1 MNILAKLGLGTFV
14 ILGVLSGG
22 YYVMDL
28 KANEAAKFAI
38 ETFKKDFEASV
49 PSSTV
54 DIGKVTANAF
64 DKEAIVQDFSIRVGE
79 SAKISS
85 EVIVLALKD
94 GKIYSSEFRNISFK
108 GYLSKNENIEG
119 KADSLIIKGFDVV
132 HIKSIAETL
141 LANPQS
147 VPNQIDRLAFTQIKI
162 EGIRFELFYKGRPEL
177 ELKPSSFDLVGVKN
191 SKIEKLVMAGA
202 LEASKH
208 IFAEDRMKFLLGN
221 LTLEKFD
228 FSKIVTALL
237 YNSQRDLLVGL
248 SDGFGLNAMQINDFS
263 MSDGKHEAYLASGK
277 IAVSDAK
284 KANLEM
290 RGLTIKNNI
299 ENASIS
305 IGSAALMTLDL
316 NMLEPSIMTPKGQ
329 AKALSTY
336 LGVTE
341 FILRDAFWQI
351 AVTSHK
357 RMGVTGITL
366 DNISRHDGLVTA
378 ANLNVD
384 KFIIPADVIAQ
395 QSRDFA
401 LIAKEVTGSDE
412 VTVSF
417 EVGSDYD
424 VSRSAYGTILG
435 LDISEFASL
444 TLKLRLEDVPFD
456 KLKAISNANDPLDT
470 MKILG
475 ELNQTVSFKEA
486 SIDYVD
492 GMLADKIL
500 EKAPPASQLNAI
512 IRQQLSLFLTAYPIQ
527 REQILDAVSGFLAG
541 KNAFSLELLASKPIP
556 VKDLA
561 EKFTSGQIDKDLAI
575 TAIGS

>member
-1 MNILAKLGLGTFV
+1 MNILTKLGFGACVVF
-14 ILGVLSGG
+14 GVLSGG
-22 YYVMDL
+22 YYLTDL
-28 KANEAAKFAI
+28 RANEAARLAV
-38 ETFKKDFEASV
+38 EAFKKDFEASV

-208 IFAEDRMKFLLGN
+208 IFAKDRMKFLLGN

-248 SDGFGLNAMQINDFS
+248 SDGFDLNSMEINDFS
-263 MSDGKHEAYLASGK
+263 ISDGEHEAYLASGK
-277 IAVSDAK
+277 IAVSNAK
-284 KANLEM
+284 K
-290 RGLTIKNNI
+290 
-299 ENASIS
+299 S
-305 IGSAALMTLDL
+305 
-316 NMLEPSIMTPKGQ
+316 
-329 AKALSTY
+329 
-336 LGVTE
+336 
-341 FILRDAFWQI
+341 
-351 AVTSHK
+351 
-357 RMGVTGITL
+357 
-366 DNISRHDGLVTA
+366 
-378 ANLNVD
+378 
-384 KFIIPADVIAQ
+384 
-395 QSRDFA
+395 QS
-401 LIAKEVTGSDE
+401 
-412 VTVSF
+412 
-417 EVGSDYD
+417 
-424 VSRSAYGTILG
+424 
-435 LDISEFASL
+435 
-444 TLKLRLEDVPFD
+444 
-456 KLKAISNANDPLDT
+456 
-470 MKILG
+470 
-475 ELNQTVSFKEA
+475 
-486 SIDYVD
+486 
-492 GMLADKIL
+492 
-500 EKAPPASQLNAI
+500 
-512 IRQQLSLFLTAYPIQ
+512 
-527 REQILDAVSGFLAG
+527 
-541 KNAFSLELLASKPIP
+541 
-556 VKDLA
+556 
-561 EKFTSGQIDKDLAI
+561 
-575 TAIGS
+575 